1 MKPGD
6 GLCQAAQSSSRSL
19 AAPTCRPLLLLLSWS
34 RGGGSREQWA
44 WGFSAH
50 LAAFAREAIPKHPVG
65 VIGTSRTPV

>member
-1 MKPGD
+1 MSGCPELEPVPRSANLPPTFAFAFLVPG
-6 GLCQAAQSSSRSL
+6 
-19 AAPTCRPLLLLLSWS
+19 W
-34 RGGGSREQWA
+34 GGGSREQWA